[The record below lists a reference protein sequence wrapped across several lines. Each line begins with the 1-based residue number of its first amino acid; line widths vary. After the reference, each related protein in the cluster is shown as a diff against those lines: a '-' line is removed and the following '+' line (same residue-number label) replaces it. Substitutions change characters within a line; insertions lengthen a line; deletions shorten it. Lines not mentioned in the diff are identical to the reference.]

1 MDCTALLRKK
11 TKKERCIVKRITTV
25 LVVLV
30 LAVAALGNQRV
41 PKVEFIKGK
50 NKIDVMIGGKHFTSY
65 IYGNE
70 LTKPMMV
77 PRDCLRRDEDEG
89 ANGETIQEVCEIM
102 Y

>member
-1 MDCTALLRKK
+1 MAGARYSSGERKNNVDCTALLRKK
-11 TKKERCIVKRITTV
+11 TKKERCIMKRIASV

-50 NKIDVMIGGKHFTSY
+50 NKIDVMVGGEHFTSY

-77 PRDCLRRDEDEG
+77 PLRSPREL
-89 ANGETIQEVCEIM
+89 
-102 Y
+102 

>member
-1 MDCTALLRKK
+1 M
-11 TKKERCIVKRITTV
+11 KRNITV

-30 LAVAALGNQRV
+30 LTIAALGNQRA

-50 NKIDVMIGGKHFTSY
+50 NRIDVMVGGKHFTSY

-77 PRDCLRRDEDEG
+77 PCGCL
-89 ANGETIQEVCEIM
+89 
-102 Y
+102 